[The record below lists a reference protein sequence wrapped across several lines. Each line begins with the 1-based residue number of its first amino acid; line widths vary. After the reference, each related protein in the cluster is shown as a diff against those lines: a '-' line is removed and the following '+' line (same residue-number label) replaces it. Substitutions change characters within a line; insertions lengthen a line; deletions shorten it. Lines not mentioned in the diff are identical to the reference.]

1 MHSLFIES
9 EYYKKKKNNN
19 NNNQVLRQTY
29 AEPHYINF
37 QFLFNEESLNQ
48 QRLPSF

>member
-1 MHSLFIES
+1 MHSLFIEVTITNN
-9 EYYKKKKNNN
+9 NNN

-37 QFLFNEESLNQ
+37 QFLFNGESLNQ
-48 QRLPSF
+48 QRLPSFE